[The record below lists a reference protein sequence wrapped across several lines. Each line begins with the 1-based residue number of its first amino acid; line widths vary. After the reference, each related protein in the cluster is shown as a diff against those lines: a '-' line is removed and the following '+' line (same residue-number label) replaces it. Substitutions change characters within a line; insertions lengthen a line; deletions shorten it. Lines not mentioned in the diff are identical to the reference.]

1 MHFFSDTEMSEA
13 DIPIDIAVRKLLDW
27 LVSRRICSRSW
38 HEGVTAIREKVGEA
52 IGDMPEHQG
61 IKELLTGSN
70 INYFTCL
77 KIVEF
82 LKDTEKD
89 SKNFFGS
96 YGSQRM
102 KDWQQ
107 IVKLYQGDN
116 IYLAEAASTLA
127 QNVVY
132 EGPGIK
138 KSLVKCD
145 QVEQD
150 CDKKE
155 ENIRKR
161 IIELEEEFKKEC
173 KELGIS
179 GEGSIK
185 KEIIGLAKGLPD
197 TYLEMAE
204 EAKDLAEAC
213 DLYDKFVKSML
224 DEGVTEEVIGNLRF
238 LIEHGN
244 TTTYEWKFREKPIS
258 VEETELVFDDE
269 DGEDDGGEIDFGDGE
284 IDFGAEE
291 DVDFGREAEIDFG
304 DSGAEID
311 FGEGEID
318 FGESGE
324 IDFGDIDVDTSAIV
338 VEEGGMAGG
347 VAKDEEALT
356 ILDNRRTRLNIID
369 ELEEL
374 AGFLAQRLVEATSSG
389 SKFNLVSSGVDH
401 EPETLQKMLQKVELM
416 SSKLCE
422 VKMQQLQLIRS
433 SPGVVDRLVDRL
445 KGKLK
450 MVEKVRMGRQEL
462 EKRREQVSKDR
473 AEGNKQLGI
482 ILAKTKELQTDV
494 EADISKRYN
503 GRRVNIMGVAI

>member
-1 MHFFSDTEMSEA
+1 M
-13 DIPIDIAVRKLLDW
+13 
-27 LVSRRICSRSW
+27 
-38 HEGVTAIREKVGEA
+38 
-52 IGDMPEHQG
+52 
-61 IKELLTGSN
+61 
-70 INYFTCL
+70 
-77 KIVEF
+77 
-82 LKDTEKD
+82 
-89 SKNFFGS
+89 
-96 YGSQRM
+96 
-102 KDWQQ
+102 
-107 IVKLYQGDN
+107 
-116 IYLAEAASTLA
+116 
-127 QNVVY
+127 
-132 EGPGIK
+132 
-138 KSLVKCD
+138 
-145 QVEQD
+145 
-150 CDKKE
+150 
-155 ENIRKR
+155 
-161 IIELEEEFKKEC
+161 
-173 KELGIS
+173 
-179 GEGSIK
+179 
-185 KEIIGLAKGLPD
+185 EIIGLAKGLPD

-291 DVDFGREAEIDFG
+291 DVDFG

-318 FGESGE
+318 FDESGE
-324 IDFGDIDVDTSAIV
+324 IDFGDIDVDMSAIV

-401 EPETLQKMLQKVELM
+401 DPETLQKMLQKVELM

-422 VKMQQLQLIRS
+422 VKMLQLQLIRS

-462 EKRREQVSKDR
+462 E
-473 AEGNKQLGI
+473 N
-482 ILAKTKELQTDV
+482 
-494 EADISKRYN
+494 
-503 GRRVNIMGVAI
+503 

>member
-1 MHFFSDTEMSEA
+1 M
-13 DIPIDIAVRKLLDW
+13 
-27 LVSRRICSRSW
+27 
-38 HEGVTAIREKVGEA
+38 G
-52 IGDMPEHQG
+52 
-61 IKELLTGSN
+61 
-70 INYFTCL
+70 
-77 KIVEF
+77 
-82 LKDTEKD
+82 
-89 SKNFFGS
+89 
-96 YGSQRM
+96 
-102 KDWQQ
+102 
-107 IVKLYQGDN
+107 
-116 IYLAEAASTLA
+116 
-127 QNVVY
+127 
-132 EGPGIK
+132 GIK

-161 IIELEEEFKKEC
+161 IIEPEEEFKKEC

-185 KEIIGLAKGLPD
+185 KAIIGLAKGLPD

-224 DEGVTEEVIGNLRF
+224 DEGVTEEVLGNLRF

-269 DGEDDGGEIDFGDGE
+269 DGEDDGGEIDFG
-284 IDFGAEE
+284 
-291 DVDFGREAEIDFG
+291 
-304 DSGAEID
+304 
-311 FGEGEID
+311 EGEID

-324 IDFGDIDVDTSAIV
+324 IDFGDIDVDMSAIV

-374 AGFLAQRLVEATSSG
+374 AGFLAQRLVETTSSG

-482 ILAKTKELQTDV
+482 ILVKTKELQTDV
-494 EADISKRYN
+494 EVDISKRYN

>member
-1 MHFFSDTEMSEA
+1 MSEA

-155 ENIRKR
+155 ENIKKR
-161 IIELEEEFKKEC
+161 IIELEDEFKKEC
-173 KELGIS
+173 KELGIT

-197 TYLEMAE
+197 TYHEMAE

-224 DEGVTEEVIGNLRF
+224 DEGVTEEVLGNLRF

-258 VEETELVFDDE
+258 VEETELVFEDE
-269 DGEDDGGEIDFGDGE
+269 EGEDDGGEIDFGDGE
-284 IDFGAEE
+284 IDFGAGEE
-291 DVDFGREAEIDFG
+291 IDFGGEEAIDFG

-318 FGESGE
+318 FGGSGE
-324 IDFGDIDVDTSAIV
+324 IDFGDIDVDMSAIV

-401 EPETLQKMLQKVELM
+401 DPETLQKMLQKVELM

-450 MVEKVRMGRQEL
+450 MVEKVKMGRQEL
-462 EKRREQVSKDR
+462 EKRREQVAKDR
-473 AEGNKQLGI
+473 AEGTKQLGI
-482 ILAKTKELQTDV
+482 ILAKTKELQLDV

>member
-1 MHFFSDTEMSEA
+1 MAEA

-70 INYFTCL
+70 INYFHCL
-77 KIVEF
+77 KIVDF

-107 IVKLYQGDN
+107 IVKMYQGDN
-116 IYLAEAASTLA
+116 IYLAEAASVLT

-138 KSLVKCD
+138 KGVAKCD
-145 QVEQD
+145 QIEQD

-155 ENIRKR
+155 ENIKKR
-161 IIELEEEFKKEC
+161 VIELEEEFKKEC
-173 KELGIS
+173 RELGIS
-179 GEGSIK
+179 GEGSIR
-185 KEIIGLAKGLPD
+185 KEIIGLAKGLPE
-197 TYLEMAE
+197 TYQEIAE
-204 EAKDLAEAC
+204 EAKGLNEAFIM
-213 DLYDKFVKSML
+213 YDKFVKSML
-224 DEGVTEEVIGNLRF
+224 DEGVADEVLGNLKF
-238 LIEHGN
+238 LIEHGDA
-244 TTTYEWKFREKPIS
+244 TTYEWKYREKPIS
-258 VEETELVFDDE
+258 VEETALVFEDEEGEE
-269 DGEDDGGEIDFGDGE
+269 DGGGEIDFGEGDIDFGGDEE
-284 IDFGAEE
+284 IDFGGGE
-291 DVDFGREAEIDFG
+291 EIDFG

-311 FGEGEID
+311 FGD
-318 FGESGE
+318 GE
-324 IDFGDIDVDTSAIV
+324 IDFGDNGEIDYGDDVDMSAIV

-356 ILDNRRTRLNIID
+356 ILDNRRTRSNIID

-374 AGFLAQRLVEATSSG
+374 VGFLTQRLVETTSSG
-389 SKFNLVSSGVDH
+389 AKFNLVSGGVDH
-401 EPETLQKMLQKVELM
+401 DPETLQNMIKKVELL
-416 SSKLCE
+416 SSRLGE

-433 SPGVVDRLVDRL
+433 SPAVVDRLVDRL

-450 MVEKVRMGRQEL
+450 MAEKVKMGKMEI
-462 EKRREQVSKDR
+462 EKRRGQVGKDR
-473 AEGNKQLGI
+473 AEGIKQLAI
-482 ILAKTKELQTDV
+482 ILEKTKELQKDL
-494 EADISKRYN
+494 EADISERYQ
-503 GRRVNIMGVAI
+503 GRRVNIMGVTI

>member
-1 MHFFSDTEMSEA
+1 M
-13 DIPIDIAVRKLLDW
+13 
-27 LVSRRICSRSW
+27 
-38 HEGVTAIREKVGEA
+38 G
-52 IGDMPEHQG
+52 
-61 IKELLTGSN
+61 
-70 INYFTCL
+70 
-77 KIVEF
+77 
-82 LKDTEKD
+82 
-89 SKNFFGS
+89 
-96 YGSQRM
+96 
-102 KDWQQ
+102 
-107 IVKLYQGDN
+107 
-116 IYLAEAASTLA
+116 
-127 QNVVY
+127 
-132 EGPGIK
+132 GIK

-161 IIELEEEFKKEC
+161 IIEPEEEFKKEC

-185 KEIIGLAKGLPD
+185 KAIIGLAKGLPD

-224 DEGVTEEVIGNLRF
+224 DEGVTEEVLGNFRF

-304 DSGAEID
+304 E
-311 FGEGEID
+311 
-318 FGESGE
+318 GESGE

-374 AGFLAQRLVEATSSG
+374 AGFLAQRLVETTSSG

-401 EPETLQKMLQKVELM
+401 DPETLQKMLQKVELM

-445 KGKLK
+445 KGP
-450 MVEKVRMGRQEL
+450 R
-462 EKRREQVSKDR
+462 
-473 AEGNKQLGI
+473 
-482 ILAKTKELQTDV
+482 
-494 EADISKRYN
+494 
-503 GRRVNIMGVAI
+503 